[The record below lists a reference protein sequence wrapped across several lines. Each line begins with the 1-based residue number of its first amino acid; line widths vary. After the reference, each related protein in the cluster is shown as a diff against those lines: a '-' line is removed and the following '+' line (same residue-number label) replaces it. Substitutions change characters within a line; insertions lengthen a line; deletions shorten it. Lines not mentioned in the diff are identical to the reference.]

1 MLVYTKYPR
10 PHLRKAKTTQSSKQL
25 KGQKMIT
32 FHIYEVNTRTKN
44 KTLLDEIEAGNIA
57 EARQVYI
64 KKAKWEARPYVKLVA
79 RTPPLR

>member
-10 PHLRKAKTTQSSKQL
+10 PHLRKARTTRSCKQL
-25 KGQKMIT
+25 KGEKMII
-32 FHIYEVNTRTKN
+32 FHIYEENTRTKN

-64 KKAKWEARPYVKLVA
+64 KKTKWEARPYVKLVV
-79 RTPPLR
+79 RCPPLR

>member
-1 MLVYTKYPR
+1 
-10 PHLRKAKTTQSSKQL
+10 
-25 KGQKMIT
+25 MIT